1 MKICVATDKGGL
13 EDTVSAV
20 FGRCPTYTFVEVEGK
35 EIKDTEIVQNQFAG
49 AAGGAG
55 IQASQFVA
63 GKGAN
68 VVIAGNYG
76 PNAFPIL
83 NQAGVKVVSAA
94 GINVKDAVMK
104 YLNGDYRIFHR
115 QQDLLTAECPAAEW
129 VAEAV
134 QAEAVASEKVTAA
147 EEAKEIG
154 KDK

>member
-94 GINVKDAVMK
+94 GISVKDAVMK
-104 YLNGDYRIFHR
+104 YLNGEL
-115 QQDLLTAECPAAEW
+115 QDISQATGPAYGGMPGGGMGRGGGAGGGGGF
-129 VAEAV
+129 
-134 QAEAVASEKVTAA
+134 
-147 EEAKEIG
+147 G
-154 KDK
+154 KGHGGGRGKRNW